1 MLERER
7 IIEIVVAV
15 AAVLVMIGVMMSI
28 GADYTQVE
36 GGEEVLTEDG
46 GELFVGAVIG
56 FILLMTVVGVVLAFA
71 LNDPEDGL
79 EDASESDGDEQ
90 NAA

>member
-7 IIEIVVAV
+7 IIEIVIAV
-15 AAVLVMIGVMMSI
+15 IAVLLMLGAMIGIGSEYGSNGQTMS
-28 GADYTQVE
+28 A
-36 GGEEVLTEDG
+36 DG
-46 GELFVGAVIG
+46 GEMLVMAIVG
-56 FILLMTVVGVVLAFA
+56 FILLLTAVGITLAFL

-79 EDASESDGDEQ
+79 EADDDPDAQ

>member
-15 AAVLVMIGVMMSI
+15 AAVLLMLGTMAFIGSEYGGDNGVLSP
-28 GADYTQVE
+28 E
-36 GGEEVLTEDG
+36 GGEL
-46 GELFVGAVIG
+46 LVGAIIG
-56 FILLMTVVGVVLAFA
+56 FIFLLLGVGIALAFV

-79 EDASESDGDEQ
+79 DDTDAETGS
-90 NAA
+90 AV

>member
-15 AAVLVMIGVMMSI
+15 AAVLLMLGVMMGI
-28 GADYTQVE
+28 GSEY
-36 GGEEVLTEDG
+36 GGNGQAMSTDG
-46 GELFVGAVIG
+46 GEMLVMAIVG
-56 FILLMTVVGVVLAFA
+56 FILLLTVVGIALAFV

-79 EDASESDGDEQ
+79 ETDDDPDAQST
-90 NAA
+90 A